1 MFYTKNDPPPSPL
14 WNISENSSDL
24 VAPPLP
30 NNAIANFESKS
41 ADQVT
46 AGDLVMVLADLGAP
60 MGSKIRLEKILAIGS
75 KDFTLLGRPVLP
87 R

>member
-1 MFYTKNDPPPSPL
+1 M
-14 WNISENSSDL
+14 
-24 VAPPLP
+24 
-30 NNAIANFESKS
+30 NFESKS
-41 ADQVT
+41 VDQVT

>member
-1 MFYTKNDPPPSPL
+1 MPPTPL
-14 WNISENSSDL
+14 WNSSEYSSDL
-24 VAPPLP
+24 VAPPFP
-30 NNAIANFESKS
+30 NTALVNFKSKS
-41 ADQVT
+41 VDQVT

-60 MGSKIRLEKILAIGS
+60 IGSKIRLEKILAIGS